1 MKNESLSALE
11 SKAPALDQS
20 LDDQRL
26 RLFRI
31 YTLYRLLISLIL
43 FSLLFFNLRYLGLR
57 YHFFLYYQGTVF
69 AYLALNGLTALLVK
83 AGFRPGQRHIS
94 FSLFLDILALHLLAY
109 FGAGMDGGLT
119 NLIIVAVAAGNILA
133 PGRIGFLY
141 AALATLGTLGLST
154 WGAWSGYEPADSVV
168 RAGGLGILYFAAAFA
183 LQNITRRLMRSEALA
198 NQRAQSIIELEKLNH
213 QIIQRMRTGIVV
225 SDHLGRIRMANMAA
239 CELLT
244 GEQLDPSRLR
254 HLPAPLMTRLE
265 QWLTHPERRSEPFR
279 TSGTAPLIQANFTE
293 LDRERGQLVLIFLED
308 TSKIAQQAQQMKLAS
323 LGRLTAG
330 IAHEIRNPLGA
341 ISHAAQLMAESESL
355 ADSDRRMSDIIQRHS
370 NRVNTIIENVL
381 RLSRRKPTEVS
392 LMDVNEWLTGFLAEF
407 REGQREPSDISLTQS
422 SAPAYARFDRSQL
435 EQVLTNLCENGLRY
449 SEKQTGKRSLELRVG
464 VTGDQERS
472 YIDVQDQ
479 GPGVSGEQRT
489 SVFEPFFTT
498 EASGTGLGLYLAREL
513 CEANQAQLSLVDNN
527 QTGCCFRITF
537 SPHRRLSQVEWT
549 Q

>member
-1 MKNESLSALE
+1 MKPENLSALE
-11 SKAPALDQS
+11 LEESSVDQS

-31 YTLYRLLISLIL
+31 YNFYRLLISLIL
-43 FSLLFFNLRYLGLR
+43 FSLLFFNLGYLGLR
-57 YHFFLYYQGTVF
+57 YHFFFYYQATVF

-83 AGFRPGQRHIS
+83 AGFRPGQQHIT
-94 FSLFLDILALHLLAY
+94 FSLLFDILALHLLAC

-119 NLIIVAVAAGNILA
+119 NLIIVAVAAGNILT

-154 WGAWSGYEPADSVV
+154 WGAWAGYEPADSVV
-168 RAGGLGILYFAAAFA
+168 RAGVLGILYFAAAFA

-244 GEQLDPSRLR
+244 GEQLDPGQLR

-265 QWLTHPERRSEPFR
+265 QWLTQPDRRSEPFR
-279 TSGTAPLIQANFTE
+279 AAGTSPLIQANFTE

-308 TSKIAQQAQQMKLAS
+308 TSKITQQAQQMKLAS

-355 ADSDRRMSDIIQRHS
+355 SDGDRRMSDIIQRHS

-381 RLSRRKPTEVS
+381 RLSRRKPTEVA
-392 LMDVNEWLTGFLAEF
+392 LMDVNEWLASFLAEF
-407 REGQREPSDISLTQS
+407 REGQREAAEMSLTCTDG
-422 SAPAYARFDRSQL
+422 PAYARFDRTQL

-449 SEKQTGKRSLELRVG
+449 SEKHAGERSLKLKVG
-464 VTGDQERS
+464 VTADQERA

-479 GPGVSGEQRT
+479 GPGVCREQRA

-513 CEANQAQLSLVDNN
+513 CEANQAQLSLVDND

-537 SPHRRLSQVEWT
+537 SPYRRLSQVEWT